1 LVVLLLSCIFVLS
14 KDAHTNTIKTQYAMS
29 SQSITFEKR
38 PAGDMYVIRLNGE
51 LIGQIIKFRG
61 EFVVEFDHYDRVEC
75 AQNSAKTI
83 NAAKQLVRGYATAME
98 RIGAEIRKAHAKM
111 EAAAH
116 PAIAIAKAV
125 GCEMVSIDATHCEV
139 KIGGK
144 VATINY
150 RPYGYFVSI
159 YGGKYGFDL
168 LEEKRI
174 TTNSEL
180 KSELL
185 YLSVDAESETEE
197 EREERENREWEEES
211 ARMQQECD
219 ERRAK
224 EEEGEARLQQ
234 RWAREKESAEMDARG
249 EMEAWEKEKAAEA
262 EAEDIAAH
270 YAAAAQADE
279 AAAQDEAVVM
289 AHYEASEAP
298 TDSSQKDKA
307 FAEMLEVL
315 KDLRDGDYPLYG
327 EAWAQ
332 IDRAIKAAEKAAPNI
347 ESEGFIVLIDGTA
360 LAPQTVAKL
369 AHKEGY
375 AHIADYIQHV
385 AQNYPVGAAVSVP
398 IGDENWL
405 LFLAEKSQ
413 SAGLIQL
420 EFTQSADCFAEHE

>member
-1 LVVLLLSCIFVLS
+1 MTNANIQIVSDSVLDTTFAVSLNGERIGYIETCRKGFRADLYDAKLGIEFCEVFASLEEAKAAVLAALSTPVAQPEIAAEQPAPKFVV
-14 KDAHTNTIKTQYAMS
+14 KNTA
-29 SQSITFEKR
+29 ITFEKR

-61 EFVVEFDHYDRVEC
+61 EFVVEFDHYDRQEC
-75 AQNSAKTI
+75 AKNTAKTI
-83 NAAKQLVRGYATAME
+83 NAAKQLVRDYATAME
-98 RIGAEIRKAHAKM
+98 RIGAEIRKTHAKM
-111 EAAAH
+111 
-116 PAIAIAKAV
+116 
-125 GCEMVSIDATHCEV
+125 
-139 KIGGK
+139 
-144 VATINY
+144 
-150 RPYGYFVSI
+150 
-159 YGGKYGFDL
+159 
-168 LEEKRI
+168 
-174 TTNSEL
+174 
-180 KSELL
+180 
-185 YLSVDAESETEE
+185 
-197 EREERENREWEEES
+197 
-211 ARMQQECD
+211 QQ
-219 ERRAK
+219 
-224 EEEGEARLQQ
+224 
-234 RWAREKESAEMDARG
+234 
-249 EMEAWEKEKAAEA
+249 
-262 EAEDIAAH
+262 IAAH

-279 AAAQDEAVVM
+279 AAAQDEAAVM
-289 AHYEASEAP
+289 AHYKAKEAP

-375 AHIADYIQHV
+375 AHIADYIRYV

-405 LFLAEKSQ
+405 LFLAEKTQ
-413 SAGLIQL
+413 TVGLIQL

>member
-1 LVVLLLSCIFVLS
+1 
-14 KDAHTNTIKTQYAMS
+14 MS
-29 SQSITFEKR
+29 SQPITFEKR

-51 LIGQIIKFRG
+51 LVGQIIKFRG

-83 NAAKQLVRGYATAME
+83 NAAKQLVRDYATAME

-125 GCEMVSIDATHCEV
+125 GCEMVSFDATHCEV

-159 YGGKYGFDL
+159 YGGEYGFDL

-185 YLSVDAESETEE
+185 YLSVDAES
-197 EREERENREWEEES
+197 
-211 ARMQQECD
+211 
-219 ERRAK
+219 
-224 EEEGEARLQQ
+224 
-234 RWAREKESAEMDARG
+234 
-249 EMEAWEKEKAAEA
+249 

-289 AHYEASEAP
+289 AHYEANEAP

-347 ESEGFIVLIDGTA
+347 ESEGFVVLIDGTA

-375 AHIADYIQHV
+375 THIADYIQHV
-385 AQNYPVGAAVSVP
+385 AQNYAVGAAVSVP

-405 LFLAEKSQ
+405 MFLAEKTQ
-413 SAGLIQL
+413 TTGLIQL

>member
-1 LVVLLLSCIFVLS
+1 MTNANIQIVSDSVLDTTFAVSLNGERIGYIETCRKGFRADLYDAKLGIEFCEVFASLEEAKAAVLAALSTPVAQPEIAAEQVAVTEQPAPKFVV
-14 KDAHTNTIKTQYAMS
+14 KNTA
-29 SQSITFEKR
+29 ITFEKR
-38 PAGDMYVIRLNGE
+38 PAGDTYVIRLNGE
-51 LIGQIIKFRG
+51 CIGEIVKFLG
-61 EFVVEFDHYDRVEC
+61 QFVVEFDHYDRVEC
-75 AQNSAKTI
+75 AQNTAKTI
-83 NAAKQLVRGYATAME
+83 NAAKQLVRDYATAME
-98 RIGAEIRKAHAKM
+98 CIGAEIRKSHTKM

-116 PAIAIAKAV
+116 PAVAIAKAV
-125 GCEMVSIDATHCEV
+125 GCEIVSLNTAYVEV
-139 KIGGK
+139 KIQAIT
-144 VATINY
+144 VNISY

-159 YGGKYGFDL
+159 YGGEYGFDL

-174 TTNSEL
+174 TSNSEL

-185 YLSVDAESETEE
+185 YLSVDAES
-197 EREERENREWEEES
+197 
-211 ARMQQECD
+211 
-219 ERRAK
+219 
-224 EEEGEARLQQ
+224 
-234 RWAREKESAEMDARG
+234 
-249 EMEAWEKEKAAEA
+249 

-279 AAAQDEAVVM
+279 AAAQDEAAVM
-289 AHYEASEAP
+289 AHYEENEAP

-347 ESEGFIVLIDGTA
+347 ESEGFVVLIDGTA

-375 AHIADYIQHV
+375 AHIADYIRHV

-413 SAGLIQL
+413 TAGLIQL
-420 EFTQSADCFAEHE
+420 EFTQSADCFIEHE